1 VKFTHQ
7 PRKKSRIELIPMID
21 LMMFLLA
28 FFVLISINVIPSLG
42 HKTVLPSSSSAE
54 NQKPRKQVIVSIS
67 EDNLIQLDGFLVQNL
82 NELLRS
88 LIEKR
93 QIEENISVLIKGDR
107 LTTLQTLVDVM
118 DSVKKSGIDTVTIAT
133 RKK

>member
-1 VKFTHQ
+1 
-7 PRKKSRIELIPMID
+7 
-21 LMMFLLA
+21 
-28 FFVLISINVIPSLG
+28 
-42 HKTVLPSSSSAE
+42 
-54 NQKPRKQVIVSIS
+54 
-67 EDNLIQLDGFLVQNL
+67 VQNL

-93 QIEENISVLIKGDR
+93 QIEENISVLIKGDQVA
-107 LTTLQTLVDVM
+107 TLQTLVDVM

>member
-1 VKFTHQ
+1 
-7 PRKKSRIELIPMID
+7 
-21 LMMFLLA
+21 
-28 FFVLISINVIPSLG
+28 
-42 HKTVLPSSSSAE
+42 
-54 NQKPRKQVIVSIS
+54 
-67 EDNLIQLDGFLVQNL
+67 VQNL

-93 QIEENISVLIKGDR
+93 QIEENISVLIKGDQV
-107 LTTLQTLVDVM
+107 TTLQTLVDVM